1 MGWMCLIAFQQMIHH
16 IPPWGLFG
24 IFLGGIL
31 YTTGVLFFAWE
42 RIPYNHAIWHL
53 FVMGGST
60 VHFFTVLLF
69 VLPLGAV
76 F

>member
-1 MGWMCLIAFQQMIHH
+1 MCLIAFQQMSNH
-16 IPPWGLFG
+16 ISPWGLFG
-24 IFLGGIL
+24 IFFGGIL
-31 YTTGVLFFAWE
+31 YTAGVLFFAWD

-53 FVMGGST
+53 FVLGGST

-76 F
+76 L